1 MNNLKHL
8 SSIQNR
14 GSLFTVYLSD
24 KKQVRMN
31 DLKICLTNFT
41 VRLVT
46 FLYFCSHSKISLQ
59 YVKASS
65 VELENSG
72 QVN

>member
-1 MNNLKHL
+1 MNNLNHL

-46 FLYFCSHSKISLQ
+46 FLYFVPT
-59 YVKASS
+59 VKF
-65 VELENSG
+65 LCNMLKHLLL
-72 QVN
+72 N